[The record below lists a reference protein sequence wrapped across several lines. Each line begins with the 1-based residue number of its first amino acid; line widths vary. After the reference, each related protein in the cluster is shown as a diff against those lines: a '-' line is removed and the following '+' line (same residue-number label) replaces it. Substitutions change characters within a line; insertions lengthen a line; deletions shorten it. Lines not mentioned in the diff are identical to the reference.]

1 MVEVGDGVRCEV
13 TGEVPEEERE
23 RRLSAARGTFLE
35 HSEKHTNKA
44 VSLPKHE
51 TFTYE
56 SMHGVL
62 LNKNVSV
69 YIKGGSM
76 ILTLTIF

>member
-1 MVEVGDGVRCEV
+1 MEGEERRGETVEVGDGVCCEV

-51 TFTYE
+51 
-56 SMHGVL
+56 
-62 LNKNVSV
+62 N
-69 YIKGGSM
+69 
-76 ILTLTIF
+76 LTIKQGTGFNMQRSQ